1 MGDETIIKTGLL
13 QIDQSFLTWMVEV
26 SEEMQNSMQVLSF
39 NETIKH
45 RIMFF
50 RTLSKYAL
58 IQEKNYASFFSQL
71 HEAKMTQLN
80 QYDDMNRHCVIIA
93 DMIGIMQ
100 GSKSD
105 A

>member
-1 MGDETIIKTGLL
+1 MAVLSVKLLNKVIDNISVHYMGDETIIKTGLL
-13 QIDQSFLTWMVEV
+13 QIDQNFLTWMVEV

-58 IQEKNYASFFSQL
+58 IQEKNYASFFS
-71 HEAKMTQLN
+71 
-80 QYDDMNRHCVIIA
+80 
-93 DMIGIMQ
+93 
-100 GSKSD
+100 
-105 A
+105 